1 MMSDYVCPECGLTH
15 GDSECRAS
23 AVAPPRE
30 PSEAAVEAARVA
42 SGEARGQPDNLL
54 GRRVVLAVLRAAYA
68 VDGVGGVPPAPPDV
82 SELQGIL
89 AQAIQ
94 QSERADT
101 PGQGRVEC
109 IDFLMFATLVHAAVW
124 RGPPDAPPS

>member
-23 AVAPPRE
+23 AAAPPRE
-30 PSEAAVEAARVA
+30 PSPAAIDAACRVIEACGPDGFPGPLRVTEA
-42 SGEARGQPDNLL
+42 
-54 GRRVVLAVLRAAYA
+54 LRAAYA

-89 AQAIQ
+89 AQAIR
-94 QSERADT
+94 QSERADK

-124 RGPPDAPPS
+124 RGPTDAPPA